1 MISDTRQRTNKIDLH
16 NSSTICWLFRHNLCF
31 FPRILNIGVHSAIS
45 QYLIPMGS
53 VELNP
58 RSKRTKSDADY
69 WPGTSNQPLSIV
81 YNDQLV
87 TIGNYT
93 LCIRCKGP
101 EEIFSWICPI
111 KVENLSGPLN
121 NPEPFRK
128 ICKGI
133 SSEYSEKLGYHQK
146 NFLWKFWRAISF
158 YLLLVWL

>member
-1 MISDTRQRTNKIDLH
+1 MYSDFLLIFRMGVVIITCCTHIWCFGGGGNS
-16 NSSTICWLFRHNLCF
+16 NSSRWSVTQDSVQTKLIFTTLPQFVDFLDITSVF
-31 FPRILNIGVHSAIS
+31 SQGYTLNIGVHSAVS

-93 LCIRCKGP
+93 LTMY
-101 EEIFSWICPI
+101 
-111 KVENLSGPLN
+111 KVQRPRGDIQLNLSN
-121 NPEPFRK
+121 
-128 ICKGI
+128 
-133 SSEYSEKLGYHQK
+133 
-146 NFLWKFWRAISF
+146 
-158 YLLLVWL
+158 